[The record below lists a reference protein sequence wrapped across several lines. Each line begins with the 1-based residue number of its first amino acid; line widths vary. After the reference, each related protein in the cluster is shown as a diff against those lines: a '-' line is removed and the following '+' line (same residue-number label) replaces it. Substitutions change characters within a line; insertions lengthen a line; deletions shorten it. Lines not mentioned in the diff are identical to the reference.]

1 MKHLCLSVFAFLAFT
16 SVASAQTDT
25 LLWKRKINLALN
37 FNQASFS
44 SNWKA
49 GGINAV
55 GFNGLFNYKANY
67 KEGRRGWD
75 NEIDLAFGF
84 VNNSGQGY
92 RKTVDRL
99 FLDTKYGYNIS
110 KNWAI
115 FSALNFLSQFSKGY
129 NYANDDTTV
138 LISDFLA
145 PAFITSAWG
154 LEYHPVDYF
163 KVRIAPFAP
172 RLTIVQDPRRFTK
185 SVGPVPYGVDST
197 ETTRFEFLA
206 AQVQADFNK
215 EIMRNVNLKWRYM
228 MFLNYETFE
237 PKTVDHRIDL
247 DIMMKVNKYINVALG
262 GIFLYDYDQ
271 DSEAQ
276 FSQVFSLGFA
286 YAFQNFEEPKPAD
299 K

>member
-1 MKHLCLSVFAFLAFT
+1 
-16 SVASAQTDT
+16 
-25 LLWKRKINLALN
+25 
-37 FNQASFS
+37 
-44 SNWKA
+44 
-49 GGINAV
+49 
-55 GFNGLFNYKANY
+55 
-67 KEGRRGWD
+67 
-75 NEIDLAFGF
+75 
-84 VNNSGQGY
+84 
-92 RKTVDRL
+92 
-99 FLDTKYGYNIS
+99 
-110 KNWAI
+110 
-115 FSALNFLSQFSKGY
+115 
-129 NYANDDTTV
+129 
-138 LISDFLA
+138 
-145 PAFITSAWG
+145 
-154 LEYHPVDYF
+154 
-163 KVRIAPFAP
+163 
-172 RLTIVQDPRRFTK
+172 LTIVQDPRRFTK

-286 YAFQNFEEPKPAD
+286 YAFQ
-299 K
+299 